1 MNDRATAR
9 AAWCAIETLV
19 LFALHAPV
27 FVSAVRAHIGKSG
40 SGTLVDA
47 HPRRSN
53 VHPGVPI
60 RIQRTGVHSQ
70 ICFSAGRSKD
80 RFCSRLSE
88 LIAAPPDNLRNLGK

>member
-9 AAWCAIETLV
+9 AAWCAIETFV
-19 LFALHAPV
+19 RFALHAPV

-40 SGTLVDA
+40 SGTLA
-47 HPRRSN
+47 MPTPARSN
-53 VHPGVPI
+53 VHTGVPI
-60 RIQRTGVHSQ
+60 SIQGTGVHSQ

-80 RFCSRLSE
+80 RFCNRLSE